1 MKALLRHDWYRYRK
15 SLLLF
20 FGIYGGIM
28 GLIFAGFHYPVDF
41 RFESEW
47 LYKMIFLLLL
57 LPVDLFV
64 GLMPAKALSD
74 SLKSGWLRLS
84 VCFPYTRKQ
93 VMMEKIVFGLLIMAA
108 HGLFV
113 TVCQVTAI
121 AGSVNGMPVIG
132 QIICWELIKPL
143 IIAAFMILFTVL
155 LNLSAAICIL
165 IGTSIVVP
173 HLLVGLLE
181 MLCRDSAT
189 ANEIIPSVLYFL
201 TSYIGGFV
209 ILGMAMVLYIVCGYL
224 SVKAFRHKE
233 L

>member
-28 GLIFAGFHYPVDF
+28 GLIFVGESYPIDF

-93 VMMEKIVFGLLIMAA
+93 VMMEKIVFGLLIIAV
-108 HGLFV
+108 HGLCV
-113 TVCQVTAI
+113 TMCQVTAI
-121 AGSVNGMPVIG
+121 AGNADGMAVIG
-132 QIICWELIKPL
+132 QIICWELTKPL
-143 IIAAFMILFTVL
+143 IISALVMLFTVL

-165 IGTSIVVP
+165 IGTGIVVP

-189 ANEIIPSVLYFL
+189 ANEILRSVLYFL

-209 ILGMAMVLYIVCGYL
+209 VLGIAAVLYIVCGYL